1 MEFRNSSLCIGYTRL
16 AYATGRP
23 DSLVWISPAAHDDD
37 AGGVRT
43 WGGNLVQTNSYLQ
56 TQTILRG
63 LEFALAK
70 GAFDDNAGQKRT
82 AAAMIREMKGM
93 KSVGGRHQ
101 LLTSIL
107 KKGAT
112 VEEMVKATGSSR
124 RTIFRYSTV

>member
-1 MEFRNSSLCIGYTRL
+1 MQNSGF
-16 AYATGRP
+16 
-23 DSLVWISPAAHDDD
+23 
-37 AGGVRT
+37 
-43 WGGNLVQTNSYLQ
+43 LQ

-70 GAFDDNAGQKRT
+70 GAFADNAAQKRT
-82 AAAMIREMKGM
+82 AAALLKEMKGN
-93 KSVGGRHQ
+93 KSVGGRQQ

-124 RTIFRYSTV
+124 RTIFRYLNNFEEAGVNIQLDGGKYTLK

>member
-1 MEFRNSSLCIGYTRL
+1 MQNS
-16 AYATGRP
+16 
-23 DSLVWISPAAHDDD
+23 
-37 AGGVRT
+37 
-43 WGGNLVQTNSYLQ
+43 SYLQ

-70 GAFDDNAGQKRT
+70 GAFSDNQGQKRT
-82 AAAMIREMKGM
+82 AAALIKEMKGN

-112 VEEMVKATGSSR
+112 VEDMVKATGSSR
-124 RTIFRYSTV
+124 RTIFRYLNNFEEAGVEIVLEGGKYRLK

>member
-1 MEFRNSSLCIGYTRL
+1 MQNSSF
-16 AYATGRP
+16 
-23 DSLVWISPAAHDDD
+23 
-37 AGGVRT
+37 
-43 WGGNLVQTNSYLQ
+43 LQ

-70 GAFDDNAGQKRT
+70 GAFTDNPGQKRT
-82 AAAMIREMKGM
+82 AAALIKEMKGN

-124 RTIFRYSTV
+124 RTIFRYLNNFEEAGVNIQLDGGKYTLK

>member
-1 MEFRNSSLCIGYTRL
+1 M
-16 AYATGRP
+16 P
-23 DSLVWISPAAHDDD
+23 PAAHDDD
-37 AGGVRT
+37 ASGT
-43 WGGNLVQTNSYLQ
+43 LSWGGNLVQNGSYLQ

-70 GAFDDNAGQKRT
+70 GAFNGNHEQKRT
-82 AAAMIREMKGM
+82 AAALIKEMKGN

-112 VEEMVKATGSSR
+112 VEEMVKATESSR
-124 RTIFRYSTV
+124 RTIFRYLNNFEEAGVHIQLEGGRYKLK

>member
-1 MEFRNSSLCIGYTRL
+1 MQNS
-16 AYATGRP
+16 
-23 DSLVWISPAAHDDD
+23 
-37 AGGVRT
+37 
-43 WGGNLVQTNSYLQ
+43 SYLQ

-70 GAFDDNAGQKRT
+70 GAFADNQGQKRT
-82 AAAMIREMKGM
+82 AAALIKEMKGN

-124 RTIFRYSTV
+124 RTIFRYLNHFEEADVNLQLEGGKYRLK